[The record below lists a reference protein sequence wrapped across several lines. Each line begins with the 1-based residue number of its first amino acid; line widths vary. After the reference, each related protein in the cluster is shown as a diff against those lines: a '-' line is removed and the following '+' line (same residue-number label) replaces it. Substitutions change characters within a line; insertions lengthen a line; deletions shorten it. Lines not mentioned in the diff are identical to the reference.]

1 MTTRSPELTWGCAGP
16 CAVRIAHSEA
26 PSPTTTLELL
36 ALESQLKSHFGEGI
50 VDAVPGFQT
59 LTLFI
64 DHRSCSLESL
74 GSYVDEIT
82 IEELAV
88 TEIGGK
94 ELELPVYYASE
105 VGADLERVADCCGVS
120 VDELIDLHTGTTY
133 HAYANG
139 FAPGFCYL
147 GEIPEK
153 IATPRLATPRRQ
165 VPAGSVAIADRQTA
179 VYPIASPGGWNL
191 LGRCPTPLF
200 DRRSAPPATINVG
213 DRVRFKAI
221 DREEYL
227 ALGGGL

>member
-1 MTTRSPELTWGCAGP
+1 M
-16 CAVRIAHSEA
+16 
-26 PSPTTTLELL
+26 
-36 ALESQLKSHFGEGI
+36 
-50 VDAVPGFQT
+50 
-59 LTLFI
+59 
-64 DHRSCSLESL
+64 
-74 GSYVDEIT
+74 
-82 IEELAV
+82 
-88 TEIGGK
+88 
-94 ELELPVYYASE
+94 
-105 VGADLERVADCCGVS
+105 ADCCRVS

-179 VYPIASPGGWNL
+179 IYPIASPGGWNL

-221 DREEYL
+221 EREEYL